1 MPFLIVAGLLYAR
14 AAEAPEVLCNLV
26 TDYGIAIGPQ
36 DQTAGK
42 PGTSSASY
50 IATQTKPILHSYLTN
65 ALRFQPFKK
74 KNAIYRNSCR
84 HHGLQA
90 ASLGDRCLRTG
101 GCSFPCIQ
109 CLQQNNVPYARE
121 RRR

>member
-14 AAEAPEVLCNLV
+14 AAAAPEVLCNLV

-74 KNAIYRNSCR
+74 KKRY
-84 HHGLQA
+84 LQKFVPP
-90 ASLGDRCLRTG
+90 SRTAG
-101 GCSFPCIQ
+101 SEPW
-109 CLQQNNVPYARE
+109 R
-121 RRR
+121 